1 MLAFHKGTI
10 FSCLSQRQTDRYTD
24 AKLHSF
30 NGSHITLQ
38 TYQAGTLYHCPIQGY
53 LYLGQ

>member
-1 MLAFHKGTI
+1 MQYNLNTLEFHKGTT
-10 FSCLSQRQTDRYTD
+10 FSLFSQRQIDRHTD

-38 TYQAGTLYHCPIQGY
+38 TYQVQPLYHCPI
-53 LYLGQ
+53 